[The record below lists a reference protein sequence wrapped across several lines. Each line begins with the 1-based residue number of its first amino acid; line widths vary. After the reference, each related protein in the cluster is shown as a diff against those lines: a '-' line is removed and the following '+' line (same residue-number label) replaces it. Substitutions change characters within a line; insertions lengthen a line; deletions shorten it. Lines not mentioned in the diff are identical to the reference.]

1 MSQTCCI
8 AVDYWRRSGQLPARW
23 RSVRVR
29 VAAQVAA
36 TTFRPVVHE
45 QDQWLD
51 KLTGKHRV
59 VVDVTS
65 AVGVTDMLRF
75 VGNIYEGNRTGMAS
89 SSPISRRL

>member
-1 MSQTCCI
+1 MLHRRGLLAALG
-8 AVDYWRRSGQLPARW
+8 AVAGALAIGTR
-23 RSVRVR
+23 R

-36 TTFRPVVHE
+36 TTFRPVVHD

-65 AVGVTDMLRF
+65 AVGVIAMTRAQEYGYSALH
-75 VGNIYEGNRTGMAS
+75 VG
-89 SSPISRRL
+89 